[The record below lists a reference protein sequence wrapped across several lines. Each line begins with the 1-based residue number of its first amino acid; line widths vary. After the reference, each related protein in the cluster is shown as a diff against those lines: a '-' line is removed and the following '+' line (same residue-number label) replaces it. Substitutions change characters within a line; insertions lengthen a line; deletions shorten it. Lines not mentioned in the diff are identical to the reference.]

1 MKRSM
6 RASRAG
12 AKRGWVCAGRRA
24 DATESRATARS
35 RVRCMRDLN
44 GFLAQRR
51 TGNFGAAPLVLGV
64 GRCYSPNPAGGRL
77 MVASTVVSQILTRW
91 AHLYGRTPVSAT
103 LTYLHLVGILVGGG
117 VAVAADRASLRLS
130 PATPDWSNELTRL
143 AGVHRWV
150 VAGLALIFASG
161 VLMMLAELDSVA
173 TSVVFWTK
181 MGLIALL
188 LGNGYVRMRAENAL
202 QQGLAAGWRRFRR
215 ASVASL
221 VLWLV
226 VLFAGTLL
234 HPTILCRPGLGS
246 RPRGRR
252 HYSRRNTRSGRRV
265 SDIEGHCYHTLAGGE
280 SRMSYTHAPS
290 VRNARAL
297 LLAAVALAG
306 APAHPAPGDP
316 AAVRAKLSEWK
327 VELSQRTIAAGT
339 VTFTVAN
346 VGSIPHAFEV
356 EGQGIEQET
365 PVIQILPGP
374 FPFPDSAAPILKQFG
389 DEREGLESQVK
400 NGPYSNNV
408 TPISGAFTFTA
419 WDKGAVRDSVDG
431 VAEFRTQDG
440 ARWRLALDRV
450 QTKDVPH
457 HPRFGGVILGLY
469 YHGNTAVHTPLVL
482 TIISA
487 VALWAFGHLY

>member
-1 MKRSM
+1 
-6 RASRAG
+6 
-12 AKRGWVCAGRRA
+12 
-24 DATESRATARS
+24 
-35 RVRCMRDLN
+35 
-44 GFLAQRR
+44 
-51 TGNFGAAPLVLGV
+51 
-64 GRCYSPNPAGGRL
+64 
-77 MVASTVVSQILTRW
+77 
-91 AHLYGRTPVSAT
+91 
-103 LTYLHLVGILVGGG
+103 
-117 VAVAADRASLRLS
+117 
-130 PATPDWSNELTRL
+130 
-143 AGVHRWV
+143 
-150 VAGLALIFASG
+150 
-161 VLMMLAELDSVA
+161 
-173 TSVVFWTK
+173 
-181 MGLIALL
+181 
-188 LGNGYVRMRAENAL
+188 
-202 QQGLAAGWRRFRR
+202 
-215 ASVASL
+215 
-221 VLWLV
+221 
-226 VLFAGTLL
+226 
-234 HPTILCRPGLGS
+234 
-246 RPRGRR
+246 
-252 HYSRRNTRSGRRV
+252 
-265 SDIEGHCYHTLAGGE
+265 
-280 SRMSYTHAPS
+280 MSYTHAPS

-306 APAHPAPGDP
+306 ATAHPAPGDP

-365 PVIQILPGP
+365 TVIQPGSSATLTLTLKPGTYEVYCPVGKDSHKKLGMNTRLTVVGGTHSGSAGYGDSDMGGVHSSQMSESPAMGEHAQAIRVKSGGPVIQILPGP

-469 YHGNTAVHTPLVL
+469 YHGNTAVHTPLVP
-482 TIISA
+482 TINSA
-487 VALWAFGHLY
+487 VALWAFGHLYKDGALVTDNAMVHVMLLSRTRRDGDFALACWDCAKNKIEELQLQILPGPGEPKFDAPGGFLFVNWEKSSSAKAAS